1 MDIHFYYGQK
11 LFHHLFV
18 LGYWPHPVQ
27 QRSPAPPARCSSYIF
42 IPQWLEQICW
52 ESSSPGP
59 LCTCCPRARVTLLA
73 PPRVRSPD
81 NQLSLHGPTQGVR
94 ASMCSLSLSTLM
106 GCRTRPASN
115 TCFEYPQTVPEERS
129 LLPSVL
135 LGANPGRIWKKIKI
149 TVLVPAPRSPQPKQ
163 LIGISART
171 SKTDGTSGWSR
182 VLSALSYS

>member
-42 IPQWLEQICW
+42 IPQWLEQTCW
-52 ESSSPGP
+52 ESSSPAP

-81 NQLSLHGPTQGVR
+81 NQLSLHSATPCHLAPDGPTQGVR

-135 LGANPGRIWKKIKI
+135 LGANPGSIWEKNKDHG
-149 TVLVPAPRSPQPKQ
+149 ACSCPQIPPTQ
-163 LIGISART
+163 ASDRHFC
-171 SKTDGTSGWSR
+171 
-182 VLSALSYS
+182 